1 MAEPEHTHQ
10 HHDHQTHEH
19 LHHEA
24 PHHEKRKGKAFE
36 VNNNILFAILVIA
49 ILAITI
55 YARLGLIGSQGL
67 FEPDGFFYYSVVRAT
82 IINHLSEPQYLG
94 ISGFPTHNFIG
105 EAPGLP
111 YIAVIFYLLLGWTG
125 ASALAIMRFL
135 PVFVAIVEVLLA
147 YLIAKELSNSR
158 LCGLLAMFFI
168 AVSAGNIARTA
179 ALVYRGDTFIGIP
192 IMLAIFLMLK
202 GLKLKDTKKIAIVS
216 VLAAF
221 VLSTGALIWNG
232 SPFIIAIYMLS
243 LLLLMLYS
251 FAAWKPDLAKSVL
264 IFTLGLFVEFILA
277 TVYIALKGARSG
289 LTLSGANFLIFYVPL
304 LIISIVI
311 FYAIKKDK
319 TFGVFGLALGR
330 WLFII
335 GVVLIVALS
344 VIRFIPAVIALVILL
359 LITVWQA
366 FVRLKVPKFFG
377 YYLVGII
384 VLGVLFSGFL
394 LVSHGSISTIASS
407 AGVSISGGSSTAIGA
422 TTQELQKPT
431 YQFVFASFTLALYL
445 GPIGIVLFLLF
456 NRRIDGRDDESKQ
469 ILTIGFIVLLSYL
482 LITAYLQFNA
492 IRYNSLL
499 SIPLALFAAYAL
511 YAIIEVGGMV
521 SVNKADL
528 KYVATICVVI
538 ALALISLLWLRNI
551 FTTGLQSHNLVYL
564 IEGIGMIVMMAL
576 ILAYTFMALLR
587 NKPLELK
594 WICLLAVFMAMLF
607 CASFAMIESYSSAQ
621 ADGINPSFL
630 SAMTWLKANT
640 ASNATVLALWPDGS
654 VVEGWANRTSY
665 MDSVGGE
672 NGPRIY
678 YFAQWLAND
687 TPSTQYLDSIGR
699 PQYIVARQYWLTE
712 LQGLIAE
719 GSPANPG
726 NYTFAVVGSIGT
738 PEQNST
744 AQLYFFG
751 NGVYNITLINRNGG
765 NTSKQN
771 YSAYLGTPGQLR
783 QYKMQR
789 VTFYNT
795 SNTKYVEFDAQPG
808 SYQINYTL
816 MLFYSGSQIQGA
828 LVTTSGLY
836 DSNLFRLVWLC
847 TQYQCPY
854 YANTTA
860 KITPVYMNNDTRIFK
875 VNYT

>member
-1 MAEPEHTHQ
+1 MAEPEHAHS
-10 HHDHQTHEH
+10 HHEH
-19 LHHEA
+19 QGHEH
-24 PHHEKRKGKAFE
+24 PHHEPAHHQKRAKAFE

-82 IINHLSEPQYLG
+82 LMNHLSEPQYLG
-94 ISGFPTHNFIG
+94 ISGFPMHNFIG

-111 YIAVIFYLLLGWTG
+111 YITVIGYLLLGWTG
-125 ASALAIMRFL
+125 ASALAIMRYL
-135 PVFVAIVEVLLA
+135 PVFVAIIEVLLA

-158 LCGLLAMFFI
+158 LCGLLGMFFI
-168 AVSAGNIARTA
+168 AISAGNIARTA

-202 GLKLKDTKKIAIVS
+202 GLKLKDTKKIAIVA

-221 VLSTGALIWNG
+221 VLSTGSLIWNG
-232 SPFIIAIYMLS
+232 SPFIIAVYMLS
-243 LLLLMLYS
+243 LLLLMLYA
-251 FAAWKPDLAKSVL
+251 FASWKPDLAKSVL
-264 IFTLGLFVEFILA
+264 IFTLALFVEGILA
-277 TVYIALKGARSG
+277 FIYAALKGARPG
-289 LTLSGANFLIFYVPL
+289 LALSGTNFIIFYIPL
-304 LIISIVI
+304 LIIAVAV
-311 FYAIKKDK
+311 FYAIKKEK
-319 TFGVFGLALGR
+319 TFGVFGSPLGR

-344 VIRFIPAVIALVILL
+344 IIRYIPADIALVVLL

-366 FVRLKVPKFFG
+366 FARLKVPKFFG
-377 YYLVGII
+377 IYLIGII

-394 LVSHGSISTIASS
+394 FVAHGSISTIATS
-407 AGVSISGGSSTAIGA
+407 AGVSISGGTSTAIGA

-431 YQFVFASFTLALYL
+431 YQFLFASFTLALYL
-445 GPIGIVLFLLF
+445 GPIAVVLFLLF
-456 NRRIDGRDDESKQ
+456 NRRIDGREEESKQ
-469 ILTIGFIVLLSYL
+469 ILTVGFIVLLSYL

-499 SIPLALFAAYAL
+499 SIPIALFAAYAL
-511 YAIIEVGGMV
+511 YAVIEIGGMISV
-521 SVNKADL
+521 SKTDL
-528 KYVATICVVI
+528 KYVAAILVVI
-538 ALALISLLWLRNI
+538 ALALISFLWLRNI
-551 FTTGLQSHNLVYL
+551 FTTGLQSHNLIYL
-564 IEGIGMIVMMAL
+564 IEGIGMIVMMAM
-576 ILAYTFMALLR
+576 ILAYTFMGVLR

-594 WICLLAVFMAMLF
+594 WICLLAVFMALLF
-607 CASFAMIESYSSAQ
+607 CASFSMIESYSSAQ

-630 SAMTWLKANT
+630 AAMTWMKANT
-640 ASNATVLALWPDGS
+640 AANATVLALWPDGS

-672 NGPRIY
+672 NGERIY
-678 YFAQWLAND
+678 AFAQWLAND
-687 TPSTQYLDSIGR
+687 TPDTQYLSGIGN

-719 GSPANPG
+719 GQPANPG

-738 PEQNST
+738 PEQNAT

-765 NTSKQN
+765 NTSIQN
-771 YSAYLGTPGQLR
+771 YSAYLGAPGQLK

-795 SNTKYVEFDAQPG
+795 SNTRYVEFDAQPG

-816 MLFYSGSQIQGA
+816 MLFYSGTQIQGA
-828 LVTTSGLY
+828 LITTSGLY

-854 YANTTA
+854 YANTSA
-860 KITPVYMNNDTRIFK
+860 KITPVYINNDTRIFK
-875 VNYT
+875 VNYG